1 MREALQ
7 KHLGIAAAAV
17 VAAGLLLWGFWPEPV
32 VVEAVAVTK
41 GPLTITVEEEGRTR
55 LIDRYVVSAP
65 VDGIAC
71 RIKLDVGDPVR
82 KGQVLLGIM
91 PLHSEVL
98 DPRRRARAQAQ
109 VAAAES
115 SLRAAREKANA
126 AAAAEELAAADLK
139 RLRPLLE
146 KGLVSRDVYDK
157 AVAQALTT
165 AADKRSAQFSV
176 EVARYELEAAR
187 TALAHFTDSTD
198 DAAADTEAAERVPI
212 RSPIDGRVL
221 KVIHEWE
228 GPVRI
233 GDPLLEVGDPS
244 ALEVSVDVLS
254 ADAVKI
260 VPGMRVVFE
269 RWGGKAPLE
278 GVVRVVEPVGFTK
291 ISALGVEEQRVWVI
305 SDFTSPPDRW
315 QRLGDG
321 YRVEARFVLWQDD
334 DVLQVPASSL
344 FRYKDGWALFVI
356 EHNRARRR
364 QVTIGRRNGL
374 RAQILDGVSAGER
387 IVNHPSDELEDGRR
401 VRVR

>member
-1 MREALQ
+1 M
-7 KHLGIAAAAV
+7 
-17 VAAGLLLWGFWPEPV
+17 
-32 VVEAVAVTK
+32 
-41 GPLTITVEEEGRTR
+41 
-55 LIDRYVVSAP
+55 
-65 VDGIAC
+65 
-71 RIKLDVGDPVR
+71 
-82 KGQVLLGIM
+82 
-91 PLHSEVL
+91 
-98 DPRRRARAQAQ
+98 
-109 VAAAES
+109 
-115 SLRAAREKANA
+115 
-126 AAAAEELAAADLK
+126 
-139 RLRPLLE
+139 LE
-146 KGLVSRDVYDK
+146 KGLVSRDVFDK

-176 EVARYELEAAR
+176 EVASYELEAAR
-187 TALAHFTDSTD
+187 TALAHFTDSTGD
-198 DAAADTEAAERVPI
+198 TAADTEAAERVLI

-221 KVIHEWE
+221 KVMHEWE
-228 GPVRI
+228 GPVRT

-244 ALEVSVDVLS
+244 ALEVAVDVLS

-260 VPGMRVVFE
+260 APGMKVLFE

-305 SDFTSPPDRW
+305 SDFTSPPARW

-321 YRVEARFVLWQDD
+321 YRVEARFVLWHDD

-356 EHNRARRR
+356 ENNRARRR

-387 IVNHPSDELEDGRR
+387 IVNHPSDEVEDGRR